1 MLYLFLAILCS
12 TSIAVIFKFSESNKM
27 NRLLVTNS
35 NYIAAFLVSL
45 FMVSIDF
52 KTGYININSFSFT
65 YSICLGIFS
74 GIFFFLSFIF
84 YQKSV
89 SENGIGLSGTFGKL
103 GILIPMCLS
112 MTIWH
117 EFPNPFQ
124 WIGIFFSLI
133 SILVVNSSVFKH
145 KTSNFSLTLIL
156 LFLFGGM
163 ADFSNKLFQK
173 YTEYGYMN
181 LFLSFVFLSAFFISF
196 ICLMKKKTLITKM
209 DILTGLLVG
218 IPNLFSSYFVI
229 LALKSI
235 NASTVFPVYS
245 AGTIVLINILGFA
258 VFKEPLKKKDAAA
271 IIMTVA
277 AIILINIS

>member
-35 NYIAAFLVSL
+35 NYMAAFLVSL
-45 FMVSIDF
+45 FMVSIDY
-52 KTGYININSFSFT
+52 KTGYININSFSFA

-112 MTIWH
+112 MAMWH

-124 WIGIFFSLI
+124 WIGIFLSLI
-133 SILVVNSSVFKH
+133 SIFVVNSSVFKH

-163 ADFSNKLFQK
+163 ADFSNKLFEK
-173 YTEYGYMN
+173 YTKYGYMN

-258 VFKEPLKKKDAAA
+258 VFKEPLKKKDKVA

-277 AIILINIS
+277 AIILINIR

>member
-27 NRLLVTNS
+27 NRLLVTSS
-35 NYIAAFLVSL
+35 NYMTAFLVSL
-45 FMVSIDF
+45 FMVSIDY
-52 KTGYININSFSFT
+52 KTGCININSFNFT

-112 MTIWH
+112 MAMWH
-117 EFPNPFQ
+117 EFPNPRQ
-124 WIGIFFSLI
+124 WIGIFLSLI

-163 ADFSNKLFQK
+163 ADFSNKLFEK
-173 YTEYGYMN
+173 YTKYGYMN

-196 ICLMKKKTLITKM
+196 ICLMKKKTLITKI

-258 VFKEPLKKKDAAA
+258 VFKEPLKKKDAIA

-277 AIILINIS
+277 AIILINIR